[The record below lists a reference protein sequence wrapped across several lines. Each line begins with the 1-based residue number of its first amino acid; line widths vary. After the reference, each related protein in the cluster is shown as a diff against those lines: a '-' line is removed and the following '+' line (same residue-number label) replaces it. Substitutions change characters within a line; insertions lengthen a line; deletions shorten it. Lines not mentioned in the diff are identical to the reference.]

1 VSDAAGATSLP
12 LDIIIE
18 ALFSTA
24 LLVVGVVLG
33 SPALRPIQWAT
44 WAGEAEKD
52 TRRPKGRKRFEADGG
67 AEGVSMSWLEDRKG
81 FWDVRVSWIILSSP
95 VQAIGLRDRSGW
107 DQAHKLIQFTDQK
120 KGICGLGSKRW
131 AEGDCILI
139 GMIMSSR

>member
-1 VSDAAGATSLP
+1 MLASASLQSISQAKASTADAASATSLP

-52 TRRPKGRKRFEADGG
+52 TRRPKGRKRFEGDGG
-67 AEGVSMSWLEDRKG
+67 TEGVSMAWLEDRRG
-81 FWDVRVSWIILSSP
+81 FWDVRVRFVTSVHLLGCVISQRLISSQTKRKEFADW
-95 VQAIGLRDRSGW
+95 VR
-107 DQAHKLIQFTDQK
+107 
-120 KGICGLGSKRW
+120 KGGEK
-131 AEGDCILI
+131 E
-139 GMIMSSR
+139 MVSR